1 MFPEVGWAY
10 AWALRQEAIA
20 KRRAQQRKAQENS
33 TMDKQESSRRPAGKL
48 VKEAVR

>member
-20 KRRAQQRKAQENS
+20 KRRAQQRKVQETGAAS
-33 TMDKQESSRRPAGKL
+33 KQEPSRRPAGKL

>member
-20 KRRAQQRKAQENS
+20 KRRAEQRKVLETANAS
-33 TMDKQESSRRPAGKL
+33 KQDSSRRPAGKL